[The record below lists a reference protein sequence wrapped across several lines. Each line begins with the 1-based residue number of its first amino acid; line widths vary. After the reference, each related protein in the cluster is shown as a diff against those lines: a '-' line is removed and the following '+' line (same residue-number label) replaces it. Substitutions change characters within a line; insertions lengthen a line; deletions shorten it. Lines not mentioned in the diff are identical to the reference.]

1 MKKIVFLTLLLFSTY
16 SYSQFFEQPSEEQ
29 EQTNQSFEPYSNDE
43 YTDPDQGVDMGGN
56 PGEPIPIND
65 WLFLL
70 PLAAL
75 AIGSHR
81 LLRNK
86 KERI

>member
-1 MKKIVFLTLLLFSTY
+1 MSKLTLILLLIGNLCCG
-16 SYSQFFEQPSEEQ
+16 QFFESDPENEEFSMY
-29 EQTNQSFEPYSNDE
+29 EEYS
-43 YTDPDQGVDMGGN
+43 DPDQGMDADDDEDDNGPGT
-56 PGEPIPIND
+56 PGEQAPIND